1 MSISW
6 ENRVLAAAA
15 ATIIEE
21 TPEFS
26 TNSAINKKVKAAVQ
40 GLQRNAQKLFFEVS
54 RGG

>member
-6 ENRVLAAAA
+6 ENHVLAAAA

-26 TNSAINKKVKAAVQ
+26 TKPAINKKVKAAVQ
-40 GLQRNAQKLFFEVS
+40 GLQRNTATEF
-54 RGG
+54 